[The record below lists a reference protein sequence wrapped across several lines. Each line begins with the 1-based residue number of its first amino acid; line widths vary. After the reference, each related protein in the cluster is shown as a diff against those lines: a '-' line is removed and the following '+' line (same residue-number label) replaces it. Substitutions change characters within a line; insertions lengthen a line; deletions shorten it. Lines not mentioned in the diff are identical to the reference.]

1 MTNTYNPFHHLTTL
15 RYPDWE
21 GDPFLRLAF
30 IELIKQNNLKFAGP
44 YANALEST
52 SLAAQIALAVYDEIF
67 PDGLNEHWDHQ
78 ATTGNVTSF
87 IIRAIFTSAT
97 TDGEADTLDRWV
109 PDLSLADQ
117 RAIITAIQG
126 AWTDDEKK
134 ELTKD
139 YDGSSWPQERR
150 DIAARPARTG
160 MSAHFTVKPFSTS
173 IVQIVEGGNDPIPE
187 RSKYLSRM
195 SGPFH
200 MTWKA
205 CQEWGFRIP
214 KTAGFP
220 DTNDVLINVTF
231 NKPPKDVFLR
241 IVSSTDDVPDPDK
254 PGEMKSEGHTVEL
267 TKGKNRNQ
275 LALTSHDLKYHDWV
289 FTARDDRST
298 E

>member
-1 MTNTYNPFHHLTTL
+1 MTTSYNPFHHLTHL
-15 RYPDWE
+15 AYSDFE
-21 GDPFLRLAF
+21 GDPFVRLAF
-30 IELIKQNNLKFAGP
+30 LELIRQNNLTFTGP
-44 YANALEST
+44 YANAMEAT
-52 SLAAQIALAVYDEIF
+52 SLPAQVLLAVYDELY
-67 PDGLNEHWDHQ
+67 PDGMNENYENQTAAGYITMLLTSAISAH
-78 ATTGNVTSF
+78 VTSDDEGSF
-87 IIRAIFTSAT
+87 
-97 TDGEADTLDRWV
+97 DGWA
-109 PDLSLADQ
+109 PDLAQGDKETIIA
-117 RAIITAIQG
+117 AIKG
-126 AWTDDEKK
+126 AWTPEEKK
-134 ELTKD
+134 RFQKPI
-139 YDGSSWPQERR
+139 SRWPQEVAELCRR
-150 DIAARPARTG
+150 PVSA
-160 MSAHFTVKPFSTS
+160 MSAHFTVKPFGTA
-173 IVQIVEGGNDPIPE
+173 IVGMIEGGNDPIPA
-187 RSKYLSRM
+187 RSRFLSRM
-195 SGPFH
+195 SGPYH

-205 CQEWGFRIP
+205 CQEWGYRIP

>member
-1 MTNTYNPFHHLTTL
+1 MTTTYNPFHHLVAL

-21 GDPFLRLAF
+21 GDPFLRLAL
-30 IELIKQNNLKFAGP
+30 IELIKQNNLSFTGP
-44 YANALEST
+44 YASALENT
-52 SLAAQIALAVYDEIF
+52 SFGAQILLAVYDELY
-67 PDGLNEHWDHQ
+67 PDGMNENWDNQ
-78 ATTGNVTSF
+78 VTAGRITGYIISAVRGNVTTEDEGDAVWW
-87 IIRAIFTSAT
+87 I
-97 TDGEADTLDRWV
+97 

-117 RAIITAIQG
+117 RAVIAALKG
-126 AWTDDEKK
+126 AWSKDEKVAFTKHPNSWSTETK
-134 ELTKD
+134 E
-139 YDGSSWPQERR
+139 
-150 DIAARPARTG
+150 IAARPARAL
-160 MSAHFTVKPFSTS
+160 SAHFTVKPFGTA
-173 IVQIVEGGNDPIPE
+173 IVGMIEGGNDPIPA
-187 RSKYLSRM
+187 RNRFLSRM
-195 SGPFH
+195 SGPYH

-205 CQEWGFRIP
+205 CQEWGYRIP
-214 KTAGFP
+214 KTPGFP

>member
-1 MTNTYNPFHHLTTL
+1 MTTTYNPFHHLVAL

-21 GDPFLRLAF
+21 GDPFLRLALL
-30 IELIKQNNLKFAGP
+30 ELIEQNSLTFTGP
-44 YANALEST
+44 YASALENT
-52 SLAAQIALAVYDEIF
+52 SFGARLLLAVYDELY
-67 PDGLNEHWDHQ
+67 PDGMNENYDDQ
-78 ATTGNVTSF
+78 AAAGRVTKSIFSEISRHVTSDSEGDALWW
-87 IIRAIFTSAT
+87 I
-97 TDGEADTLDRWV
+97 

-117 RAIITAIQG
+117 QSVLDAVSTSWSEDDKTLFNKNGTQ
-126 AWTDDEKK
+126 WT
-134 ELTKD
+134 T
-139 YDGSSWPQERR
+139 QEW
-150 DIAARPARTG
+150 DVSARPGRAL
-160 MSAHFTVKPFSTS
+160 SAHFTVKPFGTS
-173 IVQIVEGGNDPIPE
+173 IVQMIEGGNDPIPE
-187 RSKYLSRM
+187 RSRYLSRM
-195 SGPFH
+195 SGPYH

-205 CQEWGFRIP
+205 CQEWGYRIP

-231 NKPPKDVFLR
+231 NKPPKDVYLR

-289 FTARDDRST
+289 FSARDDRSK

>member
-15 RYPDWE
+15 RYPNWE
-21 GDPFLRLAF
+21 GDPFVRLA
-30 IELIKQNNLKFAGP
+30 ILELIKQNNLTFTGP
-44 YANALEST
+44 YASALETT
-52 SLAAQIALAVYDEIF
+52 SFGAQLLLAVYDELY
-67 PDGLNEHWDHQ
+67 PDGMNEDYDDQ
-78 ATTGNVTSF
+78 ASAGHVADRILSKVRTHLTS
-87 IIRAIFTSAT
+87 
-97 TDGEADTLDRWV
+97 DGEADSGWWV
-109 PDLSLADQ
+109 PDLALADQ
-117 RAIITAIQG
+117 RAVLAAVQN
-126 AWTDDEKK
+126 AWSDDEKISFK
-134 ELTKD
+134 PASYNWTTKAREAA
-139 YDGSSWPQERR
+139 ERPST
-150 DIAARPARTG
+150 AL
-160 MSAHFTVKPFSTS
+160 SAHFTVKPFGTA
-173 IVQIVEGGNDPIPE
+173 IVGMIEGGNDPIPA
-187 RSKYLSRM
+187 RNRFLSRM
-195 SGPFH
+195 SGPYH

-205 CQEWGFRIP
+205 CLEWGFRIP
-214 KTAGFP
+214 KTPGFP

>member
-1 MTNTYNPFHHLTTL
+1 MTTSYNPFHHLTVL
-15 RYPDWE
+15 KYPDWE
-21 GDPFLRLAF
+21 GDPFVRLAF
-30 IELIKQNNLKFAGP
+30 LELIKQNNLNFEGP
-44 YANALEST
+44 YAAALETT
-52 SLAAQIALAVYDEIF
+52 SLAAQIALAVYDELY
-67 PDGLNEHWDHQ
+67 PDGLNEDWDNQ
-78 ATTGNVTSF
+78 AVTIEVTRH
-87 IIRAIFTSAT
+87 IINALVLHVT
-97 TDGEADTLDRWV
+97 TDNEANNENWI
-109 PDLSLADQ
+109 PDLSLADKETVLN
-117 RAIITAIQG
+117 AIKE
-126 AWTDDEKK
+126 AWTDDEKT
-134 ELTKD
+134 LFIPRISRWTD
-139 YDGSSWPQERR
+139 NAQQ
-150 DIAARPARTG
+150 IASRPARSG
-160 MSAHFTVKPFSTS
+160 MSAHFTVRPFGTA
-173 IVQIVEGGNDPIPE
+173 IVEMIEGGNDPIPA
-187 RSKYLSRM
+187 RSRFLSRM
-195 SGPFH
+195 SGPYH

-205 CQEWGFRIP
+205 CQEWGYRIP

>member
-1 MTNTYNPFHHLTTL
+1 MTNNYNPFHHLTHL
-15 RYPDWE
+15 KFEQFE
-21 GDPFLRLAF
+21 GDPFIRLAF
-30 IELIKQNNLKFAGP
+30 LELIKQNNLKFAGP
-44 YANALEST
+44 YANAMEAT
-52 SLAAQIALAVYDEIF
+52 SLGAQLLLAVYDELY
-67 PDGLNEHWDHQ
+67 PDGMNESYDNQ
-78 ATTGNVTSF
+78 AAAGYITITILSELSSHITS
-87 IIRAIFTSAT
+87 
-97 TDGEADTLDRWV
+97 DGEGSFDSWV
-109 PDLSLADQ
+109 PDLAQADKEAVIA
-117 RAIITAIQG
+117 AIKG
-126 AWTDDEKK
+126 AWTPEEQKLLNVYPSNWTLD
-134 ELTKD
+134 TV
-139 YDGSSWPQERR
+139 
-150 DIAARPARTG
+150 DIAKRPVAKA
-160 MSAHFTVKPFSTS
+160 MSAHFTVKPFGTA
-173 IVQIVEGGNDPIPE
+173 IVGMIEGGNDPIPA
-187 RSKYLSRM
+187 RSRFLSRM
-195 SGPFH
+195 SGPYH

-214 KTAGFP
+214 KTPGFP